1 MRCRYGCC
9 RHSPRSVS
17 GSVGDISP
25 IVGSSLSMPRSLV
38 RKTVGTG
45 TDSGHSHPKRRC
57 STVLFRADKAAKRRQ
72 RRPFLVRRHKR
83 AGLPR
88 AVRRW
93 TAVVFAVTV
102 GAIGSHSRKVRL
114 IVRTPSHTVL
124 ERPGSLAE
132 QDVDRYVALVASLLN
147 EQLADITATMRDVLY
162 TQIGE
167 LRGDESLLNLLGASI
182 EGNVETILHILQY
195 DIADE
200 HVEPPS
206 AAFEYARRL
215 AQRGVP
221 VNALVRAYRLG
232 QDHLL
237 KRSFEAIQATIA
249 EPAIAFCASQR
260 FVSTTFNYVDW
271 ISQHIVSVYES
282 ERERWLENRSAVRA
296 ARIKELIGGKT
307 ADTDRAEEN
316 IGYSLRQRHVGVVL
330 WIDEESVSDS
340 GLSTLERWATTL
352 GECLGSRGKPLVV
365 ACDRTSVW
373 AWLPFGH
380 RDTFDPAAVRVFAE
394 ADAAAPRIA
403 FGEPVAGVDGFRETH
418 RQALRAQALALAGGA
433 DPVIGFGEPGVAA
446 ACLLSAN
453 LPSTRAWVQR
463 VLGRLALADD
473 QHGRLRDTVRVFLAE
488 GGSYTAAAE
497 RLTMHKNSVKYRVA
511 RAEEERGRPISDDR
525 LDVELALLACRWLGD
540 AIYTEPR

>member
-1 MRCRYGCC
+1 MRT
-9 RHSPRSVS
+9 S
-17 GSVGDISP
+17 
-25 IVGSSLSMPRSLV
+25 
-38 RKTVGTG
+38 
-45 TDSGHSHPKRRC
+45 
-57 STVLFRADKAAKRRQ
+57 
-72 RRPFLVRRHKR
+72 
-83 AGLPR
+83 
-88 AVRRW
+88 
-93 TAVVFAVTV
+93 
-102 GAIGSHSRKVRL
+102 
-114 IVRTPSHTVL
+114 SHTVL
-124 ERPGSLAE
+124 ERPGSRAE
-132 QDVDRYVALVASLLN
+132 QEVDRYVALVASLLN
-147 EQLADITATMRDVLY
+147 ERLADITATMRDVLY

-167 LRGDESLLNLLGASI
+167 LRGDEPLLNLLGASI
-182 EGNVETILHILQY
+182 EGNVETILHILQH

-237 KRSFEAIQATIA
+237 KRSFGVIQDTIA
-249 EPAIAFCASQR
+249 DPAIAFSASQR
-260 FVSTTFNYVDW
+260 FVTTTFNYVDW
-271 ISQHIVSVYES
+271 ISQHIVSVYEC

-296 ARIKELIGGKT
+296 ARIKELIDGKS

-330 WIDEESVSDS
+330 WIDEESTSD
-340 GLSTLERWATTL
+340 GDLSTLERWATAL
-352 GECLGSRGKPLVV
+352 GERLGSKGKPLVV

-380 RDTFDPAAVRVFAE
+380 RDVFDPAAVRSFAE
-394 ADAAAPRIA
+394 ADSTAPRVA

-418 RQALRAQALALAGGA
+418 RQALRAQALALAGGT
-433 DPVIGFGEPGVAA
+433 DSVIGFGEPGVAA
-446 ACLLSAN
+446 ACLLSAD

-525 LDVELALLACRWLGD
+525 LDVELALLACRWLGA